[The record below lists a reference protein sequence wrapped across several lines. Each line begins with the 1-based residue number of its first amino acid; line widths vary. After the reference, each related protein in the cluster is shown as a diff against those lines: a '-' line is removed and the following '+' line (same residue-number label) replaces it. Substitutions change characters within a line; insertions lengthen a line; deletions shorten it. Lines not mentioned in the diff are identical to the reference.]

1 MAPVNGQRDG
11 LRTRCNQDALP
22 LEQLSNQ
29 QRGVRAAK
37 EVLQGERTLPQALQH
52 YRVGYSTIFYYKKK
66 LVASGLGEC
75 LEAAAAAARASEA
88 GTSARRPR
96 KNTAGTNG
104 SVVMKVSLTR
114 MLLEMPATLC
124 RLIIVAH
131 TYERYI
137 ISIPVRFDPGSRA
150 QSLLW

>member
-11 LRTRCNQDALP
+11 LRTRCNQDARP

-52 YRVGYSTIFYYKKK
+52 YKVSYSTIFYYKKK

-75 LEAAAAAARASEA
+75 LEAAAAAARSGAA
-88 GTSARRPR
+88 
-96 KNTAGTNG
+96 
-104 SVVMKVSLTR
+104 
-114 MLLEMPATLC
+114 
-124 RLIIVAH
+124 
-131 TYERYI
+131 
-137 ISIPVRFDPGSRA
+137 SRA
-150 QSLLW
+150 PRSCAGNRPG